1 MDGQY
6 TDKPAAECRAIR
18 AHLLRQLR
26 QLGPELIEGSLA
38 VTHNRCGNPNCR
50 CARGEKHEKTIL
62 CRKVAGRSHATYV
75 PKELVGPVREWAA
88 RYQRAKQLLKEIS
101 AVNEAL
107 IRAYGRE
114 QRRQQTLA
122 KNLRLVKP

>member
-6 TDKPAAECRAIR
+6 TDKPAAELPAIR

-26 QLGPELIEGSLA
+26 QVGPELIEGSLA
-38 VTHNRCGNPNCR
+38 VTHNQCGNPNCR
-50 CARGEKHEKTIL
+50 CAHGEKHEKTIL

-75 PKELVGPVREWAA
+75 PKALVAAVREWTA
-88 RYQRAKQLLKEIS
+88 RYQQAKHLLKEIS

-107 IRAYGRE
+107 IRAYGQE
-114 QRRQQTLA
+114 QRRQRALA
-122 KNLRLVKP
+122 KKLRRVE

>member
-6 TDKPAAECRAIR
+6 TDKPAAELKAIR
-18 AHLLRQLR
+18 AHLVRQWR
-26 QLGPELIEGSLA
+26 RVGPELIEGSLA
-38 VTHNRCGNPNCR
+38 VTRNQCGNPHCR

-75 PKELVGPVREWAA
+75 PKELVAAVREWTA
-88 RYQRAKQLLKEIS
+88 RYQQAKQLLKEIS

-107 IRAYGRE
+107 IRAYGQE
-114 QRRQQTLA
+114 QRRRKQVA
-122 KNLRLVKP
+122 KNLRLVE